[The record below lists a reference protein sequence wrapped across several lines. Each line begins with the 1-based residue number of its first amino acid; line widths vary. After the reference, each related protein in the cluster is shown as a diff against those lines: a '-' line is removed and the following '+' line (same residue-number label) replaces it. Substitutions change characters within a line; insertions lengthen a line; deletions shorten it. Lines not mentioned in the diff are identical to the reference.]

1 MKETWK
7 DFGDTFAVFRAFLP
21 FSSSLLF
28 ETRLVSCFLK
38 HTFSFQRHD
47 ATSGTGQEN

>member
-7 DFGDTFAVFRAFLP
+7 DFGTLLLFFERFLP

-28 ETRLVSCFLK
+28 ETRLVSCFRK
-38 HTFSFQRHD
+38 HPNFVFE
-47 ATSGTGQEN
+47 G